1 MPGERVKQ
9 PRNAAPV
16 KCAISRGAT
25 TEAKVHEPIAAV
37 LAALLA
43 ALPAAAEPVGV
54 AAKGGFPEY
63 LFLEKV
69 PRAEADATAQK
80 LAKAVIAG
88 RMIIF
93 AHGAKITDA
102 QLGDKGFSGAVFEE
116 QWRRSTDELTIDAT
130 PAQKR
135 ILDKLFWAG
144 RQVIDNNQ
152 DRINVKGVGWKH
164 FLPAKWER
172 EMGQVLTARTGIIVK
187 QPGRTYRNPV
197 NVPDDLERAALEHY
211 IQAGQS
217 DNKPRTVFAS
227 MGKQA
232 VVRYVEP
239 IRLLV
244 PCLPCHGKP
253 KGEPDMLGFHKD
265 GLEAGDVIGLMSVT
279 LAVGD

>member
-1 MPGERVKQ
+1 MKQ
-9 PRNAAPV
+9 RI
-16 KCAISRGAT
+16 AIL
-25 TEAKVHEPIAAV
+25 
-37 LAALLA
+37 LAATLA
-43 ALPAAAEPVGV
+43 ALPVAADPVGI

-69 PRAEADATAQK
+69 TRAEADVMAQK
-80 LAKAVIAG
+80 LAKAVIAA

-102 QLGDKGFSGAVFEE
+102 SLGDKGFSGALFEE
-116 QWRRSTDELTIDAT
+116 QWRRSTDDLTIDAT

-135 ILDKLFWAG
+135 ILERLYWAG
-144 RQVIDNNQ
+144 RQVMDNNQ
-152 DRINVKGVGWKH
+152 DRINIKGVAWKH

-187 QPGRTYRNPV
+187 QPGRTYRSPV
-197 NVPDDLERAALEHY
+197 NVPDDLERATLEHF
-211 IQAGQS
+211 IQAGPAE
-217 DNKPRTVFAS
+217 NRPRTVATS

-232 VVRYVEP
+232 VVRYMEP
-239 IRLLV
+239 IRLLS

-265 GLEAGDVIGLMSVT
+265 GLEVGDVIGLMSVT
-279 LAVGD
+279 LAVSD